1 MVPLFIDSKKKTS
14 DRHYLECGLR
24 WEQAAAER
32 DQTGLVHDLP
42 QKERSGSQEEH
53 TDDGVFQESVALPSV
68 LLQTEYLLEL
78 VVRIHLLEHKVL
90 SETIDNRTR
99 LHRSDRSKTVLKRG

>member
-1 MVPLFIDSKKKTS
+1 MI
-14 DRHYLECGLR
+14 YLGSRLG

-42 QKERSGSQEEH
+42 QEVRADSQEEH
-53 TDDGVFQESVALPSV
+53 ADDGMFQESVALPPV
-68 LLQTEYLLEL
+68 LLETQNLLEL
-78 VVRIHLLEHKVL
+78 VVRIHLLEYKVL

-99 LHRSDRSKTVLKRG
+99 LHRLYRSKTVLKSKMLK

>member
-1 MVPLFIDSKKKTS
+1 MI
-14 DRHYLECGLR
+14 YLGSGLG

-42 QKERSGSQEEH
+42 QEVRADSQEEH
-53 TDDGVFQESVALPSV
+53 ADDGMFQESVALPPV
-68 LLQTEYLLEL
+68 LLEPQNLLEL
-78 VVRIHLLEHKVL
+78 VVWIHLLEHKVL

-99 LHRSDRSKTVLKRG
+99 LHRLYQSKTVLKSKMLK